1 MRGASTISCY
11 IKYFA
16 LLLAALTLLNSPVRA
31 EVNCE
36 ELWATRAVIEM
47 KRCVQS
53 QFEASEK
60 ALKATLDRV
69 SKNLDDKQKKALNKA
84 QLAWTRYRLLDCHT
98 YSLKTKGQFRP
109 IYNTLCR
116 SKLTNQRN
124 AVLIEQYQ

>member
-1 MRGASTISCY
+1 M
-11 IKYFA
+11 
-16 LLLAALTLLNSPVRA
+16 LNSPARA
-31 EVNCE
+31 EVDCE
-36 ELWATRAVIEM
+36 ELWASRALTEM

-84 QLAWTRYRLLDCHT
+84 QLAWTRYRLLDCHS
-98 YSLKTKGQFRP
+98 YSLKTKGQFRT

-124 AVLIEQYQ
+124 TVLIEQYQKTD